1 MRLHSVVPESTIEDG
16 LELLSIYPGKRIARS
31 ILHPNELTAEVFW
44 STHPSR
50 IDASGG
56 ATQSQGGVYGGRQ
69 RRGPN
74 LYFYGTV

>member
-16 LELLSIYPGKRIARS
+16 LELLSIHPGKRIARFM
-31 ILHPNELTAEVFW
+31 LHPNELTAEVLW

-56 ATQSQGGVYGGRQ
+56 GDPIARGRLWGSPKE
-69 RRGPN
+69 RA
-74 LYFYGTV
+74 